1 MNIIKAERLF
11 AAGGER
17 LRLNSVLVFTYI
29 YFSVPSVVS
38 VVEVLLGICR

>member
-11 AAGGER
+11 AAGGET
-17 LRLNSVLVFTYI
+17 LRLNSVLVFNYI

-38 VVEVLLGICR
+38 VVKECL